1 MMILSEVS
9 NYEQIVSADV
19 ILIRQTVLA
28 VMLTGDCGFSLE
40 DQLGEMINSL
50 GRTQQNDA
58 CGISSLFL
66 FFVQSGQVG
75 RNYIRLL

>member
-40 DQLGEMINSL
+40 EQLGEMINSL
-50 GRTQQNDA
+50 GRTRQNDA
-58 CGISSLFL
+58 CGISSFFLFL
-66 FFVQSGQVG
+66 CRVG
-75 RNYIRLL
+75 KWEETI